1 MTVTDI
7 TAGTHLRNRH
17 TGQETT
23 VKDVDRH
30 ESGTW
35 VTIYWNQAP
44 GPPRKVGYLLAEL
57 LKHWEPFDA

>member
-1 MTVTDI
+1 MNVQDVA
-7 TAGTHLRNRH
+7 AGMRLRNRH
-17 TGQETT
+17 TGDETT

-35 VTIYWNQAP
+35 VTINWNQAP

-57 LKHWEPFDA
+57 LKHWEPIG